1 MDAMVL
7 HNDELELKDLGNGCA
22 RKVLSY
28 SKDIMMVEVHFAEGA
43 RGDVHSHPH
52 TQCTYVRSGLFEFSV
67 NGENVIVGPG
77 DSLCFAPNIS
87 HGSLCLEAGI
97 LIDCFT
103 PAREDFLKA

>member
-1 MDAMVL
+1 MNAMVL

-43 RGDVHSHPH
+43 RGDVHTHPH
-52 TQCTYVRSGLFEFSV
+52 TQCSYVRSGLFEFTID
-67 NGENVIVGPG
+67 GENVIVGPG
-77 DSLCFAPNIS
+77 DSLCFPPNVS
-87 HGSLCLEAGI
+87 HGTLCLEAGI

-103 PAREDFLKA
+103 PAREDFLNA